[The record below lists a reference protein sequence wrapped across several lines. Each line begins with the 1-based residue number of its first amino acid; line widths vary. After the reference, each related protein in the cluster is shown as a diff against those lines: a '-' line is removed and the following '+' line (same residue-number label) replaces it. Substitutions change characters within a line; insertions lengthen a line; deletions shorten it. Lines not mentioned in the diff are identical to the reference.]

1 MILRER
7 EILSYLGR
15 IQRGGVRMLIFCR
28 HAGHRYDAS
37 REGYV
42 IGFIMAVAKLATLPS
57 GLASELQAGRLSD
70 GAVYIRGA
78 MPR

>member
-1 MILRER
+1 
-7 EILSYLGR
+7 
-15 IQRGGVRMLIFCR
+15 MLIFCR